1 MAIKEKAKE
10 KIMVV
15 DDEPSI
21 RKYLRTLLEVDG
33 FEVET
38 LPSGKEALQ
47 RIGEG
52 ERPDF
57 IILDVLMP
65 EMDGLETLRQLMQVD
80 RALNVIMLS
89 CTNEVTTV
97 VEAIR
102 VGALDYLTKPFEK
115 PELDAAFLKCK
126 QKQQLRSENQALRE
140 YCEAIT
146 EDISFLAASPQ
157 MIKIRQQIMQ
167 IAPVDVPIF
176 ISGESGVG
184 KEVVARMI
192 HIRSKRQQ
200 QAFIKVNCAALPGE
214 LLESELFGYEQGA
227 FTGAVRAKPG
237 KFELANKG
245 TIFLDEIAE
254 MSPHLQ
260 AKLLHVLQD
269 GQFSRL
275 GARTVVNVD
284 VRVLAATN
292 MDVKDA
298 MRTGRFREDLYYR
311 LNVLSLHIPPLRER
325 TSEIPLLFRHFLTKY
340 SEKYQKRAPD
350 PSKSLLEA
358 ALRYSW
364 PGNLRELENFVKRY
378 VILEDD
384 EGSFREL
391 LEMTGQQ
398 QRTAPRAESP
408 APKEQG
414 LKALVRGLKDEA
426 EMEDRRRARV
436 DQLVPQGRG
445 AHAGN
450 QLQGA
455 ALQDAP
461 VQSRLGPRLA
471 LRSSEGSGESCR
483 GSERG
488 RSKIRGTER
497 GGRGGGS
504 RRTGSSRFVAHFRAS
519 LGCTASPRRR
529 IGESHCVLTPIRK
542 V

>member
-1 MAIKEKAKE
+1 MMDHKE

-38 LPSGKEALQ
+38 LASGKEALK

-65 EMDGLETLRQLMQVD
+65 EIDGLETLRQLMQVD
-80 RALNVIMLS
+80 RSLNVIMLS
-89 CTNEVTTV
+89 CANEVNTV

-102 VGALDYLTKPFEK
+102 LGALDYLTKPFEK
-115 PELDAAFLKCK
+115 PELDAAFLKSK
-126 QKQQLRSENQALRE
+126 QKQQLRSENQSLRE
-140 YCEAIT
+140 YCEALT

-157 MIKIRQQIMQ
+157 MVKIRQQILQ

-192 HIRSKRQQ
+192 HLRSKRQQ
-200 QAFIKVNCAALPGE
+200 QPFVKVNCAALPGE
-214 LLESELFGYEQGA
+214 LLESELFGFEQGA

-237 KFELANKG
+237 KFELAHKG

-269 GQFSRL
+269 GQYSRL
-275 GARTVVNVD
+275 GARSAVNVD

-292 MDVKDA
+292 VDVKEA
-298 MRTGRFREDLYYR
+298 MRSGRFREDLYYR
-311 LNVLSLHIPPLRER
+311 LNVLSLHIPPLRDR
-325 TSEIPLLFRHFLTKY
+325 TAEIPLLFRHFLVKY
-340 SEKYQKRAPD
+340 SDKYQKTPAD
-350 PSKSLLEA
+350 PSKNLLEA
-358 ALRYSW
+358 AMRYPW

-398 QRTAPRAESP
+398 QRVAPREESL
-408 APKEQG
+408 APKELG

-426 EMEDRRRARV
+426 EMEAIADALEKTNWCRKDAAHMLGISYKALLYKIRQFNL
-436 DQLVPQGRG
+436 DSGRG
-445 AHAGN
+445 SRSTAAKATAPSEEIPSAP
-450 QLQGA
+450 GA
-455 ALQDAP
+455 
-461 VQSRLGPRLA
+461 
-471 LRSSEGSGESCR
+471 RSS
-483 GSERG
+483 
-488 RSKIRGTER
+488 
-497 GGRGGGS
+497 
-504 RRTGSSRFVAHFRAS
+504 
-519 LGCTASPRRR
+519 
-529 IGESHCVLTPIRK
+529 
-542 V
+542 

>member
-1 MAIKEKAKE
+1 MADKEN
-10 KIMVV
+10 ILVV

-21 RKYLRTLLEVDG
+21 RKYLQTLLEVDG
-33 FEVET
+33 YGVET
-38 LPSGKEALQ
+38 VSSGKEALE
-47 RIGEG
+47 RIGTG
-52 ERPDF
+52 ERPNY

-80 RALNVIMLS
+80 RTLNIIMLS
-89 CTNEVTTV
+89 CSNEVTTV

-102 VGALDYLTKPFEK
+102 LGALDYLTKPFEK
-115 PELDAAFLKCK
+115 PELDAAILKCR
-126 QKQQLRSENQALRE
+126 QKQELRSENKALRE

-146 EDISFLAASPQ
+146 EDLSFLAASPQ
-157 MIKIRQQIMQ
+157 MLKIRQQVLQ
-167 IAPVDVPIF
+167 IAPVDVPVF

-184 KEVVARMI
+184 KEVISRMI
-192 HIRSKRQQ
+192 HLRSNRRAKP
-200 QAFIKVNCAALPGE
+200 FVKVNCAALPGE

-237 KFELANKG
+237 KFELANRG

-275 GARTVVNVD
+275 GARAVVNVD

-292 MDVKDA
+292 MYVKEA
-298 MRTGRFREDLYYR
+298 MRSGRFREDLYYR
-311 LNVLSLHIPPLRER
+311 LNVLSIHIPPLRER
-325 TSEIPLLFRHFLTKY
+325 LAEIPLLFRHFLVKY
-340 SEKYQKRAPD
+340 SEKFQKAAPD
-350 PSKSLLEA
+350 PSKHLIEA

-398 QRTAPRAESP
+398 QRLIPRDALP

-426 EMEDRRRARV
+426 EMEAIADALEKTNWCRKDAAKMLGISYKALLYKMRQFNL
-436 DQLVPQGRG
+436 DSGRG
-445 AHAGN
+445 SRSK
-450 QLQGA
+450 A
-455 ALQDAP
+455 AKEAVEREVPKAEAKEATP
-461 VQSRLGPRLA
+461 VV
-471 LRSSEGSGESCR
+471 RSS
-483 GSERG
+483 
-488 RSKIRGTER
+488 
-497 GGRGGGS
+497 
-504 RRTGSSRFVAHFRAS
+504 
-519 LGCTASPRRR
+519 
-529 IGESHCVLTPIRK
+529 
-542 V
+542 

>member
-1 MAIKEKAKE
+1 MVGKQ

-38 LPSGKEALQ
+38 LPNGKEALKEV
-47 RIGEG
+47 GG
-52 ERPDF
+52 GSRPDF

-65 EMDGLETLRQLMQVD
+65 EMDGLETLRQLMQMD
-80 RALNVIMLS
+80 RSLNVIMLS
-89 CTNEVTTV
+89 CANEVTTV

-102 VGALDYLTKPFEK
+102 LGALDYLTKPFEK
-115 PELDAAFLKCK
+115 PELDAAFLKCQ

-140 YCEAIT
+140 YCEALT

-157 MIKIRQQIMQ
+157 MLKIRQQILQ

-184 KEVVARMI
+184 KEVVARMV
-192 HIRSKRQQ
+192 HLRSKRQHQ
-200 QAFIKVNCAALPGE
+200 PFIKVNCAALPGE
-214 LLESELFGYEQGA
+214 LLESELFGFEQGA

-269 GQFSRL
+269 GQYSRL
-275 GARTVVNVD
+275 GARSVVNVD

-292 MDVKDA
+292 MDVKEA
-298 MRTGRFREDLYYR
+298 MKTGRFREDLYYR

-325 TSEIPLLFRHFLTKY
+325 ITEIPLLFRHFLVKY
-340 SEKYQKRAPD
+340 SEKYQKQAPD
-350 PSKSLLEA
+350 PSKALLEA
-358 ALRYSW
+358 AARYPW

-384 EGSFREL
+384 AGSFREL

-398 QRTAPRAESP
+398 QRMPVQEDAPR
-408 APKEQG
+408 PKEQG

-426 EMEDRRRARV
+426 EMEAIAGALEKTNWCRKDAARMLGISYKALLYKMRQFNL
-436 DQLVPQGRG
+436 DSGRG
-445 AHAGN
+445 
-450 QLQGA
+450 
-455 ALQDAP
+455 
-461 VQSRLGPRLA
+461 S
-471 LRSSEGSGESCR
+471 RSSAAKEAARAAKEA
-483 GSERG
+483 
-488 RSKIRGTER
+488 
-497 GGRGGGS
+497 
-504 RRTGSSRFVAHFRAS
+504 VAKE
-519 LGCTASPRRR
+519 TAAKEAAAQNSALKDSP
-529 IGESHCVLTPIRK
+529 PIPAVRD
-542 V
+542 

>member
-1 MAIKEKAKE
+1 MATNKE

-21 RKYLRTLLEVDG
+21 RKYLQTLLEVDG
-33 FEVET
+33 FDVET
-38 LPSGKEALQ
+38 LSSGKEAVK
-47 RIGEG
+47 RIGDG

-65 EMDGLETLRQLMQVD
+65 EMDGLETLKQLMQID
-80 RALNVIMLS
+80 RSLNVLMLS
-89 CTNEVTTV
+89 CSNEVTTV

-102 VGALDYLTKPFEK
+102 LGAIDYLTKPFEK
-115 PELDAAFLKCK
+115 PELDAAFLKCH
-126 QKQQLRSENQALRE
+126 QKKELRSENQALRE
-140 YCEAIT
+140 YCEALT

-157 MIKIRQQIMQ
+157 MLKIRQQVLQ
-167 IAPVDVPIF
+167 IAPVDVPVF

-184 KEVVARMI
+184 KEVIARMI
-192 HIRSKRQQ
+192 HLRSTRLHQP
-200 QAFIKVNCAALPGE
+200 FVKVNCAALPGE

-269 GQFSRL
+269 GQYSRL
-275 GARTVVNVD
+275 GARSVVNVD

-298 MRTGRFREDLYYR
+298 MRSGRFREDLYYR
-311 LNVLSLHIPPLRER
+311 LNVLSIHIPPLRER
-325 TSEIPLLFRHFLTKY
+325 TAEIPLLFRHFLAKY
-340 SEKYQKRAPD
+340 SEKYQKPAPD
-350 PSKSLLEA
+350 PSKHLLEA
-358 ALRYSW
+358 ALRYPW

-398 QRTAPRAESP
+398 QRIAPREETA

-426 EMEDRRRARV
+426 EMEAIAGALEKTNWCRKDAARMLGISYKALLYKMRQFNL
-436 DQLVPQGRG
+436 DSGRG
-445 AHAGN
+445 SRS
-450 QLQGA
+450 A
-455 ALQDAP
+455 AAKEAAKTAAAP
-461 VQSRLGPRLA
+461 KEATAKETAKEETPAEPV
-471 LRSSEGSGESCR
+471 RSS
-483 GSERG
+483 
-488 RSKIRGTER
+488 
-497 GGRGGGS
+497 
-504 RRTGSSRFVAHFRAS
+504 
-519 LGCTASPRRR
+519 
-529 IGESHCVLTPIRK
+529 
-542 V
+542 